1 MVVAQTPQ
9 DTVTLDV
16 PVYENA
22 AYGVAIPR
30 AWDDW
35 VFEPAT
41 SRRTTTVIFH
51 PRDASLREQLW
62 GALVLTTFDRD
73 VPLGQIADQRIQ
85 SSWRAT
91 LGPSFT
97 IVSRE
102 SVTVVGFPA
111 ILLAMRGSVNRAAL
125 DVEEYLVARGGDL
138 ILLQFRYP
146 RGVPRDS
153 IAVGYRRVFDGLRI
167 RGAPSPS
174 PGPAPPRPAGPAASE
189 AMWRS
194 LPRTP
199 WQIRSYDAL
208 IRLDA
213 APGRLEFSVRL
224 ELVNDGPLPQD
235 SVPVWLSPDLALDS
249 ARSASG
255 RLLQVNPGPT
265 VRLAVVPSAPPHGT
279 ATLTLYYH
287 LAGGDPQRLSLDPA
301 PQEDELLMDDWVP
314 RVQPLL
320 DSTGQA
326 VASLRPRQAL
336 HFDLPA
342 SHQAVASGRLTSHA
356 TALGRRRM
364 TWVAEDPVASVPLF
378 AIGRYRVVT
387 RRAGLLT
394 VKFWLADM
402 RETASEGPM
411 DSLAA
416 LVRAGWSFYSR
427 AFGPLP
433 MDEVAIVAT
442 SSSGARGGPGALYL
456 GRAAGFFTDSLGTAV
471 PAEGGSL
478 RDIVLRELAR
488 TWWGHAVL
496 GAGPGSAW
504 LTEGFS
510 TWAAIAARGA
520 LSSDSVR
527 QRLVRDAESLWA
539 RNAAAFGD
547 QPLASVSAESDGA
560 RAFLRAKGAAAL
572 EAVRRAIGAARFREA
587 IRTFAAAHR
596 GAWATVDDFLALL
609 GPDGTQV
616 LRPYLFA
623 R

>member
-1 MVVAQTPQ
+1 
-9 DTVTLDV
+9 
-16 PVYENA
+16 
-22 AYGVAIPR
+22 
-30 AWDDW
+30 
-35 VFEPAT
+35 
-41 SRRTTTVIFH
+41 
-51 PRDASLREQLW
+51 
-62 GALVLTTFDRD
+62 
-73 VPLGQIADQRIQ
+73 
-85 SSWRAT
+85 
-91 LGPSFT
+91 
-97 IVSRE
+97 
-102 SVTVVGFPA
+102 
-111 ILLAMRGSVNRAAL
+111 
-125 DVEEYLVARGGDL
+125 
-138 ILLQFRYP
+138 
-146 RGVPRDS
+146 
-153 IAVGYRRVFDGLRI
+153 
-167 RGAPSPS
+167 
-174 PGPAPPRPAGPAASE
+174 
-189 AMWRS
+189 MWRS
-194 LPRTP
+194 LARTP

-208 IRLDA
+208 VRLDA
-213 APGRLEFSVRL
+213 APGRLDFSVRL

-235 SVPVWLSPDLALDS
+235 SVPVWLSPALALDS

-255 RLLQVNPGPT
+255 RLLRVNPGPT
-265 VRLAVVPSAPPHGT
+265 VRLAVVPFAPPHGT
-279 ATLTLYYH
+279 TTLTLYYH
-287 LAGGDPQRLSLDPA
+287 VAGGDPQRLSLDPA

-387 RRAGLLT
+387 RRAGRLT

-433 MDEVAIVAT
+433 IDEVAIVET
-442 SSSGARGGPGALYL
+442 SSGGARGGPGVLFL
-456 GRAAGFFTDSLGTAV
+456 GRAAGFLTDSLGAGV
-471 PAEGGSL
+471 PSEGGTL
-478 RDIVLRELAR
+478 REIVLRELAR

-496 GAGPGSAW
+496 GTGPGSAW

-510 TWAAIAARGA
+510 AWAAIAARGA

-539 RNAAAFGD
+539 GGAAAFGD
-547 QPLASVSAESDGA
+547 QPLASVSAESDTA

-587 IRTFAAAHR
+587 IRTFATAHR
-596 GAWATVDDFLALL
+596 GAWATMDDFLALL